1 MLDGKRKP
9 NEGLAALSTREQRR
23 KLRELTLASRTLA
36 HHARIADVLGV
47 LAEEAIRVSGATDA
61 LVVFR
66 GESGVRCVRAS
77 GDPLTPPETLLNGH
91 GDASLDAWLEEQ
103 LGGAYAT
110 VPIMDGDRERG
121 ILAVAP
127 PQDDSDY
134 WLLTVLADQA
144 AAALTHAEI
153 VEVQTQRIAAEV
165 DRSLDGSGERPL
177 IMSTVAHDL
186 LSPLLTVRLGCDILD
201 AHVGDA
207 EDLRQVVDELR
218 AACGRLHN
226 VVQNLLAMGKLSAG
240 LVEVVP
246 GQVPIHEAVETALK
260 ALRTP
265 KGDLERRLSVNISP
279 SLTVWADPKHLAQVL
294 QNLLSNALKYSTADS
309 PVELGASAEDDHV
322 VIRVRDFGIGI
333 PPDQHEAIFQPYY
346 RIAHTSNLGRPGAG
360 LGLPVAREL
369 SRLMNGDID
378 LQSEPGKGAA
388 FQVRLPRAKPAQGG

>member
-9 NEGLAALSTREQRR
+9 NEALAALSTREQRR

-36 HHARIADVLGV
+36 HHARITDVLGV
-47 LAEEAIRVSGATDA
+47 LADEALRVSGATDA

-66 GESGVRCVRAS
+66 GENGAQYERAS
-77 GDPLTPPETLLNGH
+77 GSSVTPPAILNGH
-91 GDASLDAWLEEQ
+91 LDAPLDAWLEEQ

-110 VPIMDGDRERG
+110 VPIMEGDRERG

-144 AAALTHAEI
+144 AAALAHAEI
-153 VEVQTQRIAAEV
+153 VEVQTQRLAADV

-218 AACGRLHN
+218 TACGRLHN

-240 LVEVVP
+240 LAEVVP
-246 GQVPIHEAVETALK
+246 GHVPIHEAVETALK
-260 ALRTP
+260 ALQTP
-265 KGDLERRLSVNISP
+265 KGDLERRLSVNIAP
-279 SLTVWADPKHLAQVL
+279 NLTVWADPKHLAQVL

-309 PVELGASAEDDHV
+309 PVKVDASAEDDHV

-333 PPDQHEAIFQPYY
+333 SPDQHEAIFQPYY

-369 SRLMNGDID
+369 SRLMGGDID
-378 LQSEPGKGAA
+378 LQSEAGKGAT
-388 FQVRLPRAKPAQGG
+388 FQVRLPRAKPAQGR